1 MEELIYSHA
10 VGIDSDN
17 DALRQWS
24 ALQGHRSRLAGLRFD
39 LRLKTGEARKDLRR
53 KIRTELTA
61 KRRTVKGS
69 QLDRL
74 LSGNFE
80 RGKETL
86 EMQLPDGPSDD
97 RHAWAKASAIHG
109 KEVYRDDENDYS
121 TQLQRLIRVQ
131 RLAQREMSRGWLPP
145 AVKFHDFLKA
155 MAGAKANK
163 QPGSDWGCCEDD
175 PYSQLAETSLDICA
189 VSGKIGWQK
198 ERDRKPGVRLRLL
211 PSQRRLTRWASVRCA
226 TSACFQSCRSFMFV
240 HYRRQSEE
248 NADLMSA
255 TYWDLSVGDPRLE

>member
-1 MEELIYSHA
+1 MEELTYSHA

-53 KIRTELTA
+53 KIRRELTA

-74 LSGNFE
+74 LSENFE

-97 RHAWAKASAIHG
+97 GQKAAAIHG

-145 AVKFHDFLKA
+145 AVKFHDFLNA

-163 QPGSDWGCCEDD
+163 QPGSDGVVVKMIRTLSW
-175 PYSQLAETSLDICA
+175 PKLLWIFLLFLARLAGKKRETGSLA
-189 VSGKIGWQK
+189 
-198 ERDRKPGVRLRLL
+198 
-211 PSQRRLTRWASVRCA
+211 
-226 TSACFQSCRSFMFV
+226 
-240 HYRRQSEE
+240 
-248 NADLMSA
+248 
-255 TYWDLSVGDPRLE
+255 